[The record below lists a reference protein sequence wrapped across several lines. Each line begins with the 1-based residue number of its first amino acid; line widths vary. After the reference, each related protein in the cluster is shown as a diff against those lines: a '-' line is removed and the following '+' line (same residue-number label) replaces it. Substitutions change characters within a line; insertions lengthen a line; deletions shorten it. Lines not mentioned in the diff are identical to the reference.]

1 MKLYHRIGFKLV
13 AGFLIV
19 ALIPALLVGQY
30 SIYISSR
37 SLLNQELNAQ
47 EHLVAGQAREIEA
60 FLSSAK
66 GDVEFLSQSAPI
78 RALLR
83 ARAEHADSDATIAA
97 LQSAQQEFMPFAVS
111 RQIYYQVRYLDETGQ
126 EIIRVDTDA
135 SGSRIIPQEKL
146 QDKSGRYY
154 FDDAVVLP
162 RGEIFVSPLDLN
174 RERGAVEVPHKPV
187 IRYATPVYDDNG
199 ATAGI
204 VLTNVDAKGFLSILG
219 DTMLVDTNGF
229 YLNHSDPE
237 KAWGGKSDLNHG
249 ANFFEDHPDVAPT
262 IREGTSGSQTTAD
275 QAISFLTLDV
285 LGSSTQW
292 KLVATR
298 PMGEL
303 LESVNR
309 FRLTFLSILAGAILL
324 ALLIGLM
331 ISSRITRPIKYLTEQ
346 AEKVSMGEL
355 GEPIEI
361 KGKGEI
367 GLLADAF
374 ERMRVSMVRVKDR
387 MRSKR

>member
-83 ARAEHADSDATIAA
+83 ARAEDADSDATIAA

-146 QDKSGRYY
+146 QNKSGRYY

-162 RGEIFVSPLDLN
+162 RG
-174 RERGAVEVPHKPV
+174 R
-187 IRYATPVYDDNG
+187 
-199 ATAGI
+199 
-204 VLTNVDAKGFLSILG
+204 
-219 DTMLVDTNGF
+219 
-229 YLNHSDPE
+229 
-237 KAWGGKSDLNHG
+237 
-249 ANFFEDHPDVAPT
+249 
-262 IREGTSGSQTTAD
+262 
-275 QAISFLTLDV
+275 
-285 LGSSTQW
+285 SSSLRWT
-292 KLVATR
+292 
-298 PMGEL
+298 
-303 LESVNR
+303 
-309 FRLTFLSILAGAILL
+309 
-324 ALLIGLM
+324 
-331 ISSRITRPIKYLTEQ
+331 
-346 AEKVSMGEL
+346 
-355 GEPIEI
+355 
-361 KGKGEI
+361 
-367 GLLADAF
+367 
-374 ERMRVSMVRVKDR
+374 
-387 MRSKR
+387 